1 MLIVCTDRA
10 PLTPTLSPPG
20 RGSASRLRRVLRII
34 STVLALAVVT
44 AVGTASWWIIALGPA
59 PRGEGLSFST
69 LVVDREDRLLRP
81 YATPEGRWRLP
92 RPCAW
97 LVWPCLALPR
107 RRPRGGS
114 ASPIPAASPVC
125 SRCGRVR
132 APWGP
137 RRRSAANGRRR
148 GPWQRGSRLP
158 AGASRQGR
166 QLPVDGSG
174 AGEALPPA
182 PQVRRPV
189 IVLFY
194 GRPAT
199 PGQHSCRGALVA
211 SPSYP
216 AARLRLPATAG
227 RAGRHPW
234 LCGGGALPRKPR
246 DGAEADA
253 PALM

>member
-1 MLIVCTDRA
+1 MSWMSTYVLVVISPEITTSPVLTSVSQATRPVGSSRITASRTPSEIWSAILSGCPSVTDSDVNRNSLSANWVMWSRKMGSAVGSLLGRARRFGGGAGHRGLSARRA
-10 PLTPTLSPPG
+10 PGAWGRERVARCPDFTPFNP
-20 RGSASRLRRVLRII
+20 
-34 STVLALAVVT
+34 
-44 AVGTASWWIIALGPA
+44 LGA
-59 PRGEGLSFST
+59 RSFACGGGPS
-69 LVVDREDRLLRP
+69 
-81 YATPEGRWRLP
+81 G
-92 RPCAW
+92 
-97 LVWPCLALPR
+97 
-107 RRPRGGS
+107 GGS
-114 ASPIPAASPVC
+114 KVGG
-125 SRCGRVR
+125 GRVR

-216 AARLRLPATAG
+216 
-227 RAGRHPW
+227 
-234 LCGGGALPRKPR
+234 
-246 DGAEADA
+246 
-253 PALM
+253 